1 MVTRPALPQ
10 PQLRDGQADDLDTV
24 MEVMQNAFR
33 PCFGEGWTRS
43 QCSGILPMN
52 GVRLRIAGLASDP
65 PRGFALMRVV
75 ADEAELLLIAVH
87 SAAQRSGLGQAL
99 LDDFVAHARQ
109 RGASH
114 LHLEVRDGNPAMGL
128 YNANGF
134 TIAGRRRDYY
144 HGPEGEHYD
153 ALTLVL
159 RETQD

>member
-1 MVTRPALPQ
+1 MVTRPAQSPTL
-10 PQLRDGQADDLDTV
+10 LRDGQADDLDRV
-24 MEVMQNAFR
+24 MEVMEGAFR

-52 GVRLRIAGLASDP
+52 GVRLRLAGLAGDS
-65 PRGFALMRVV
+65 PRGFSLMRVV

-87 SAAQRSGLGQAL
+87 PGAQGCGLGQAL
-99 LDDFVAHARQ
+99 LDDFVGHARQ
-109 RGASH
+109 QGASH
-114 LHLEVRDGNPAMGL
+114 LHLEVRDGNPAMSL

-144 HGPEGEHYD
+144 HGPQGDHYD

-159 RETQD
+159 RD